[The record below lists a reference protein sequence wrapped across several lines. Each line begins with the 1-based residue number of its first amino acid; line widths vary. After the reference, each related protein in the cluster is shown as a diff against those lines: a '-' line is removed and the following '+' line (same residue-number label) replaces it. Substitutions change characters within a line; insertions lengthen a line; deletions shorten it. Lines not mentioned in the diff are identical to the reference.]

1 MYEKILLPL
10 DGSTLSESA
19 WPYAQFLARVLQRSV
34 ELLHAIDPDI
44 ITVRGHPRYV
54 TAEPSL
60 EERVVYHFS

>member
-19 WPYAQFLARVLQRSV
+19 WPYAQFLARALQRPV

-44 ITVRGHPRYV
+44 ITGSVATRG
-54 TAEPSL
+54 TSTPS
-60 EERVVYHFS
+60 RHWKRA